1 MKWFDKWFYKK
12 SMWAWDH
19 KEDMEYREEDTVPQG
34 YGNALY
40 SSTKRR
46 NIVTASSGAQ
56 CLESKSTGFNLY
68 KANGGVIVETQ
79 RYDNRKDEHIRELH
93 IITEDQNLGEALSRI
108 VTFESLKS

>member
-1 MKWFDKWFYKK
+1 MKWFDNWFYKK
-12 SMWAWDH
+12 SKWAWEH
-19 KEDMEYREEDTVPQG
+19 TEEMEYIEEDTLPQTRN
-34 YGNALY
+34 NALY
-40 SSTKRR
+40 SNAKRR
-46 NIVTASSGAQ
+46 SIATASSGDR

-93 IITEDQNLGEALSRI
+93 IITEDQNLGDALSRI